1 MRGRKNQSF
10 NAGAKG
16 KAKPIK
22 YKQPSIVSGKSVTD
36 ILNMD
41 IRDFNKLGLSDLRKV
56 VGRLVSAVN
65 KRIRRFMNAGV
76 STPATRALEKSG
88 GMLSTKGKDL
98 NQLRTE
104 YARGRDFLNMETSS
118 HKGFEEV
125 QKKTVETLKDRGVDV
140 TTDELDDI
148 FEVYGRLK
156 EIDPSVGVILSS
168 SQVIGEI
175 AKLDNTQDVQTRIM
189 QAKERYNEL
198 YEENQEQ
205 YGRDVTLYG
214 VSGFFEI

>member
-1 MRGRKNQSF
+1 MPK
-10 NAGAKG
+10 K
-16 KAKPIK
+16 KPKK
-22 YKQPSIVSGKSVTD
+22 YKQPSIVSGMSVTD

-65 KRIRRFMNAGV
+65 KRIRRFMKSGI
-76 STPATRALEKSG
+76 STPATRALETSG

-118 HKGFEEV
+118 RKGYEDV
-125 QKKTVETLKDRGVDV
+125 QKKTVETLKGRGVDV
-140 TTDELDDI
+140 TTEELDDI

-175 AKLDNTQDVQTRIM
+175 SKLDNTQDVQTRIM

-205 YGRDVTLYG
+205 FGRDVTLYG

>member
-1 MRGRKNQSF
+1 MPKRKP
-10 NAGAKG
+10 K
-16 KAKPIK
+16 K
-22 YKQPSIVSGKSVTD
+22 YKQPSIVSGMSVSD

-65 KRIRRFMNAGV
+65 KRIRRFMKSGI
-76 STPATRALEKSG
+76 STPATRSLEKSG

-118 HKGFEEV
+118 RKGYEDV
-125 QKKTVETLKDRGVDV
+125 QKKTVETLRDRGVDV

-175 AKLDNTQDVQTRIM
+175 SKLDNTQDVQTRII

-205 YGRDVTLYG
+205 FGRDVTLYG

>member
-1 MRGRKNQSF
+1 MRGRKNQSS

-16 KAKPIK
+16 KARSIK
-22 YKQPSIVSGKSVTD
+22 YKQPSIVSGKSITD

-41 IRDFNKLGLSDLRKV
+41 IKDFNKLGLSDLRKV

-65 KRIRRFMNAGV
+65 KRIRRFMKSGI
-76 STPATRALEKSG
+76 STPATRSLEKSG

-104 YARGRDFLNMETSS
+104 YARARDFLNMETSS
-118 HKGFEEV
+118 RKGYEDV
-125 QKKTVETLKDRGVDV
+125 QKKTAQTLRDRGVDV

-175 AKLDNTQDVQTRIM
+175 SKLDNTQDVQTRIM

-205 YGRDVTLYG
+205 FGRDVTLYG

>member
-1 MRGRKNQSF
+1 MRGRKNQSS
-10 NAGAKG
+10 NSKAKG

-22 YKQPSIVSGKSVTD
+22 YKQPSIVSGMSVTD
-36 ILNMD
+36 ITSMD

-65 KRIRRFMNAGV
+65 KRVRRFETAGL
-76 STPATRALEKSG
+76 STPALRALEQSG

-104 YARGRDFLNMETSS
+104 YARARDFLNMETSS
-118 HKGFEEV
+118 RKGFSEV
-125 QKKTVETLKDRGVDV
+125 QNKTVETLRSRGVNV
-140 TTDELDDI
+140 TADELSDI

-156 EIDPSVGVILSS
+156 QIDPSITYMSWKYELLTD
-168 SQVIGEI
+168 I
-175 AKLDNTQDVQTRIM
+175 AQMDNTQDVQTRIM

-198 YEENQEQ
+198 YEEHQEQ
-205 YGRDVTLYG
+205 FGRDVTLYG

>member
-1 MRGRKNQSF
+1 MPKRKP
-10 NAGAKG
+10 K
-16 KAKPIK
+16 K
-22 YKQPSIVSGKSVTD
+22 YKQPSLVSGKSVTD

-41 IRDFNKLGLSDLRKV
+41 IREFNQLGLSDLRKV

-65 KRIRRFMNAGV
+65 KRIRRFMNAGI

-104 YARGRDFLNMETSS
+104 YARARDFLNMETSS
-118 HKGFEEV
+118 RKGYEDV

-140 TTDELDDI
+140 TTDELGDI

-175 AKLDNTQDVQTRIM
+175 AKLDNKQDVQTRIM

>member
-1 MRGRKNQSF
+1 MARNIKKKGGS
-10 NAGAKG
+10 GLKG
-16 KAKPIK
+16 KSQIV
-22 YKQPSIVSGKSVTD
+22 YKQPSLVSGKSVND

-41 IRDFNKLGLSDLRKV
+41 IEEFNKLGLSDLRKV
-56 VGRLVSAVN
+56 VGRLVSAGN
-65 KRIRRFMNAGV
+65 KRVRRFEKAGI

-104 YARGRDFLNMETSS
+104 YARARDFLNMETSS
-118 HKGFEEV
+118 RKGYEDV
-125 QKKTVETLKDRGVDV
+125 KKKTVETLRARGVDV

-175 AKLDNTQDVQTRIM
+175 SKLDNTQDVQTRIM

>member
-1 MRGRKNQSF
+1 MPK
-10 NAGAKG
+10 K
-16 KAKPIK
+16 KPKK
-22 YKQPSIVSGKSVTD
+22 YKQPSIVSGMSVTD

-41 IRDFNKLGLSDLRKV
+41 IRDFNKLGISDLRKV

-65 KRIRRFMNAGV
+65 KRIRRFMKSGI

-104 YARGRDFLNMETSS
+104 YARGKDFLNMETSS
-118 HKGFEEV
+118 RKGYEEV
-125 QKKTVETLKDRGVDV
+125 QKKTVETLKGRGVDV
-140 TTDELDDI
+140 TTEELDDI

-175 AKLDNTQDVQTRIM
+175 SKLDNTQDVQTRIM

-205 YGRDVTLYG
+205 FGRDVTLYG

>member
-1 MRGRKNQSF
+1 MPKRRPK
-10 NAGAKG
+10 
-16 KAKPIK
+16 K
-22 YKQPSIVSGKSVTD
+22 YKQPSLVSGKSVSD

-41 IRDFNKLGLSDLRKV
+41 IREFNQLGLSDLRKV

-65 KRIRRFMNAGV
+65 KRVRRFEKAGI

-104 YARGRDFLNMETSS
+104 YARARDFLNMETSS
-118 HKGFEEV
+118 RKGYEDV
-125 QKKTVETLKDRGVDV
+125 KKKTVETLRARGVDV

-189 QAKERYNEL
+189 QAKERYDEL

>member
-1 MRGRKNQSF
+1 MARNIKKGGS
-10 NAGAKG
+10 GLKG
-16 KAKPIK
+16 KSQIV

-36 ILNMD
+36 IINMD
-41 IRDFNKLGLSDLRKV
+41 IRDFNKLGESDLRKV

-65 KRIRRFMNAGV
+65 KRIRRFENAGI
-76 STPATRALEKSG
+76 STPATRALERSG

-104 YARGRDFLNMETSS
+104 YARARDFLNMETSS
-118 HKGFEEV
+118 RKGYEDV

>member
-1 MRGRKNQSF
+1 MRGRKNQSS
-10 NAGAKG
+10 NSGAKG

-65 KRIRRFMNAGV
+65 KRIRRFMNAGI

-118 HKGFEEV
+118 RKGFEEV

-175 AKLDNTQDVQTRIM
+175 AKLDNKQDAQTRIM

>member
-1 MRGRKNQSF
+1 MPKRKP
-10 NAGAKG
+10 K
-16 KAKPIK
+16 K

-65 KRIRRFMNAGV
+65 KRVRRFMNAGV

-118 HKGFEEV
+118 RKGFEEV

-140 TTDELDDI
+140 TTDDLDDI

-198 YEENQEQ
+198 YEESQEQ

>member
-1 MRGRKNQSF
+1 MVWMQ
-10 NAGAKG
+10 
-16 KAKPIK
+16 
-22 YKQPSIVSGKSVTD
+22 
-36 ILNMD
+36 
-41 IRDFNKLGLSDLRKV
+41 
-56 VGRLVSAVN
+56 
-65 KRIRRFMNAGV
+65 
-76 STPATRALEKSG
+76 LEKSG

-118 HKGFEEV
+118 RKGYEDV
-125 QKKTVETLKDRGVDV
+125 QKKTVETLRDRGVDV

-175 AKLDNTQDVQTRIM
+175 SKLDNTQDVQTRIM

-205 YGRDVTLYG
+205 FGRDVTLYG

>member
-1 MRGRKNQSF
+1 MRGRNNQST
-10 NAGAKG
+10 NSKAKG

-65 KRIRRFMNAGV
+65 KRIRRFTKSGI

-118 HKGFEEV
+118 RKGFQEV
-125 QKKTVETLKDRGVDV
+125 QNKTVETLKTRGVDV

-156 EIDPSVGVILSS
+156 EIDPSVTYMSWKYELLTD
-168 SQVIGEI
+168 I
-175 AKLDNTQDVQTRIM
+175 AQMDNTQDVQTRIM

-198 YEENQEQ
+198 YEEHQEQ
-205 YGRDVTLYG
+205 FGRDVTLYG

>member
-1 MRGRKNQSF
+1 MPKI
-10 NAGAKG
+10 
-16 KAKPIK
+16 KPKK

-41 IRDFNKLGLSDLRKV
+41 IRDFNKLGISDLRKV

-65 KRIRRFMNAGV
+65 KRIRRFMKSGI
-76 STPATRALEKSG
+76 STPATRSLEKSG

-118 HKGFEEV
+118 RKGYEDV

-140 TTDELDDI
+140 TTEELDDI
-148 FEVYGRLK
+148 FEVYGKLK

-175 AKLDNTQDVQTRIM
+175 SKLDNTQDVQTRIM

-205 YGRDVTLYG
+205 FGREVTLYG

>member
-1 MRGRKNQSF
+1 MHGRKNQSS
-10 NAGAKG
+10 NVGAKG

-118 HKGFEEV
+118 RKGFEEV

-175 AKLDNTQDVQTRIM
+175 AKLDNNQDVQTRIM

>member
-1 MRGRKNQSF
+1 MPKRRPK
-10 NAGAKG
+10 
-16 KAKPIK
+16 K
-22 YKQPSIVSGKSVTD
+22 YKQPSLVSGKSISD

-41 IRDFNKLGLSDLRKV
+41 IREFNQLGLSDLRKV

-65 KRIRRFMNAGV
+65 KRVRRFEKAGI

-104 YARGRDFLNMETSS
+104 YARARDFLNMETSS
-118 HKGFEEV
+118 RKGYEDV
-125 QKKTVETLKDRGVDV
+125 KKKTVETLRARGVDV

-156 EIDPSVGVILSS
+156 EIDPSVTYMSWKYQLISD
-168 SQVIGEI
+168 I
-175 AKLDNTQDVQTRIM
+175 AQMDNSTDVQTRIM

>member
-1 MRGRKNQSF
+1 MPKI
-10 NAGAKG
+10 
-16 KAKPIK
+16 KPKK
-22 YKQPSIVSGKSVTD
+22 YKQPSIVSGMSVTD

-65 KRIRRFMNAGV
+65 KRIRRFMNAGI

-118 HKGFEEV
+118 RKGFEEV